1 MSVLLIVMLC
11 FNQLLVT
18 LAESPI
24 INLCCPDVHAYKKG
38 NKEKVLVTKHR
49 CEEDQEPIV
58 SKLLFVKKE
67 RMS

>member
-1 MSVLLIVMLC
+1 MSALLFVMLC
-11 FNQLLVT
+11 FNQLLT
-18 LAESPI
+18 SMADSPI

-58 SKLLFVKKE
+58 SKILSVKKE
-67 RMS
+67 RMC